1 MLDGAHVADSVDV
14 VLKETVVQGSI
25 EVIELGADKDSTA
38 ICDVL

>member
-14 VLKETVVQGSI
+14 VLKRTVVQGSI
-25 EVIELGADKDSTA
+25 AVIGSGPGKDSSA